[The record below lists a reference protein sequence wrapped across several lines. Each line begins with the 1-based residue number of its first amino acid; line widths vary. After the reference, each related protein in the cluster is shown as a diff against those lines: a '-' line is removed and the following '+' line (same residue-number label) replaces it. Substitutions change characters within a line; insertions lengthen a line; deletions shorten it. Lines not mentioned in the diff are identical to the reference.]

1 MSLLKSVELEGYKN
15 LRLIK
20 SCRSV
25 DNNISFNG
33 VKGYMSFSYY
43 EVKSKLS
50 DRATSIFVVHKQA
63 KGKDPDFQIPVQAF
77 TFVNTFYV

>member
-1 MSLLKSVELEGYKN
+1 MAVELEGYKN

-20 SCRSV
+20 YCNSV
-25 DNNISFNG
+25 HNNISFNG
-33 VKGYMSFSYY
+33 VKGYESFSYY

-50 DRATSIFVVHKQA
+50 ERATGIFVVHEQV
-63 KGKDPDFQIPVQAF
+63 KGKDPAFQIPVQAS